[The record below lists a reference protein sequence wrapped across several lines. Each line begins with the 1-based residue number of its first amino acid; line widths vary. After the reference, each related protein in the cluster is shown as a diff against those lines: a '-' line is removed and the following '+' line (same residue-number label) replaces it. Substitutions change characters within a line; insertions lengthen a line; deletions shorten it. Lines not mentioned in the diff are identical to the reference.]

1 MTAPADFA
9 DEWTTL
15 LAEGRLLLAQG
26 KSRDARDVA
35 RAAYHAAMQAFAR
48 STDADEKG
56 RLRVL
61 MNEANALALA
71 AR

>member
-1 MTAPADFA
+1 MTDAKHFE

-15 LAEGRLLLAQG
+15 VAEGRILLGQG
-26 KSRDARDVA
+26 KARDAKDLA
-35 RAAYHAAMQAFAR
+35 RQAYHQAMQAFAR
-48 STDADEKG
+48 STDADQKG

-61 MNEANALALA
+61 MNEANALVAA